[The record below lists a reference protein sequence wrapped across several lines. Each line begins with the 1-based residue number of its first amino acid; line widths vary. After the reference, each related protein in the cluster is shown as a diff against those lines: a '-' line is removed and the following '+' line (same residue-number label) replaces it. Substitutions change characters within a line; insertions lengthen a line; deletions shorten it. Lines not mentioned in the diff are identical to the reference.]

1 MYIFVLCRQWVVC
14 CAGLHAPAGVHRDGV
29 ARGQHLLRPL
39 VPGVRPRLLRR
50 GGALQPQPR
59 RQQRQSTHTHT
70 CVDCNNVPSQ
80 SYPSFWPE
88 NQKSKKYGQVFT
100 VEYVS
105 HNHYPNIRSAVSTLW
120 FAVQISLLWMKRA
133 VQCDIN
139 LNSAMFHVIYPRPR
153 QLYSI
158 VWVER
163 NPFRTPSQW
172 LCILKSRLYRKFCI
186 FKWCGVYNFV
196 KLGRSIEAKPLLELS
211 AIGIGVQL
219 YINMHNSL
227 SCLINI
233 VVNLWY
239 CILWMLWIWE

>member
-1 MYIFVLCRQWVVC
+1 MQGYTHPREYIVTEWPVASTCSDLWSLVYDHDCSAVVVLCN
-14 CAGLHAPAGVHRDGV
+14 PS
-29 ARGQHLLRPL
+29 
-39 VPGVRPRLLRR
+39 PGVSNVS
-50 GGALQPQPR
+50 Q
-59 RQQRQSTHTHT
+59 HTHT
-70 CVDCNNVPSQ
+70 PALIVIMFRRSPTPPS
-80 SYPSFWPE
+80 
-88 NQKSKKYGQVFT
+88 GQRT
-100 VEYVS
+100 
-105 HNHYPNIRSAVSTLW
+105 RSLRSTGRCSRWSTCPTTTTPTSGQQLAVL
-120 FAVQISLLWMKRA
+120 AHCGVLCVQISLLWMKRA

-196 KLGRSIEAKPLLELS
+196 RLGRSIAAKPLLKLS
-211 AIGIGVQL
+211 VIGIVV
-219 YINMHNSL
+219 YIDMYNLCL
-227 SCLINI
+227 SCL
-233 VVNLWY
+233 WS

>member
-1 MYIFVLCRQWVVC
+1 MSGVLCRVTHTPGSTSWRS
-14 CAGLHAPAGVHRDGV
+14 GPWPAPAPTSGPWCTTTTAPPWWCSATPAPASATSVN
-29 ARGQHLLRPL
+29 
-39 VPGVRPRLLRR
+39 
-50 GGALQPQPR
+50 
-59 RQQRQSTHTHT
+59 THTHT

-196 KLGRSIEAKPLLELS
+196 RLGRSIAAKPLLELS
-211 AIGIGVQL
+211 VIGIVV
-219 YINMHNSL
+219 YIDMYNLCL
-227 SCLINI
+227 SCL
-233 VVNLWY
+233 WS